1 MKQVPNILTSIRL
14 IMIPI
19 YFQVFYSDQ
28 PNALRNALI
37 IFILASITDVLDGY
51 IARKY
56 DAQSKFGAIF
66 DPLADKLMQLSVIY
80 TLTDAG
86 YLTSWFFNII
96 LTKEILQ
103 MLVGG
108 ILAGSKKRLV
118 IPANYFGKATTVLIF
133 VTIIL
138 SVFDLGFI
146 KQLQT
151 LVLVLAVITIA
162 QYAYHAFKA
171 ITQQRA

>member
-162 QYAYHAFKA
+162 QYAYHAFRA
-171 ITQQRA
+171 FTQ

>member
-1 MKQVPNILTSIRL
+1 
-14 IMIPI
+14 MIPI

-96 LTKEILQ
+96 LTKEISQ

-146 KQLQT
+146 NQLQT
-151 LVLVLAVITIA
+151 LVLILAVITIA